1 MLHIL
6 AFLVFGVVV
15 LQTDRSDC
23 PCGKSLTRKL
33 RKASDGEGT
42 TISLYTRD
50 GVVQAKHLEFRCR
63 GASRPVSEQCKTGYY
78 YGYNTTDKGL
88 WYNEDA
94 LTREYLITSR
104 QTGY

>member
-78 YGYNTTDKGL
+78 QSCKKIIFVRYPDFQLKNV
-88 WYNEDA
+88 
-94 LTREYLITSR
+94 
-104 QTGY
+104 

>member
-33 RKASDGEGT
+33 RKAGDGEGT

-50 GVVQAKHLEFRCR
+50 GMVQAKHLDFIGVVLQPEFLYHD
-63 GASRPVSEQCKTGYY
+63 GV
-78 YGYNTTDKGL
+78 
-88 WYNEDA
+88 
-94 LTREYLITSR
+94 LI
-104 QTGY
+104 